1 MDFFIT
7 LMYFLVMVVVIF
19 AAYIAARW
27 ISLKYEKMSSGKYIE
42 QLDRVFVGRDRSV
55 IIIRVGQ
62 KVLLLSCSAQ
72 GTTLISELDEEDLVP
87 VKTQTKADSFSSIM
101 EGLIGKLPP
110 LTKVDG
116 KKQTL
121 TIGDI
126 KAKMESSLEKIT
138 RKRKVNEKSD

>member
-1 MDFFIT
+1 MDFFIA
-7 LMYFLVMVVVIF
+7 LMYFLVMVVIIF